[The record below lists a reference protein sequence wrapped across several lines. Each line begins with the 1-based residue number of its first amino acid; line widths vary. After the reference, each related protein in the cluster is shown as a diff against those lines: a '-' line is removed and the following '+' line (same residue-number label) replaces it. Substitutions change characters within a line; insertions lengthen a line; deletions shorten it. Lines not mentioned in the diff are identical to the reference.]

1 MPRVKAAA
9 PRRPLR
15 RRTRIGFIAWPPSRR
30 TLQVAGAAL
39 AIAVAAG
46 GSLYLWRVGPPEIV
60 ADAVAELRAMP
71 LRTTA
76 AAGLSVQEIFVEGR
90 DETSSAEILAA
101 LGLERGTPI
110 LDFDPAEAKRELERL
125 PWIREAAVERRL
137 PDTVHVRIVERKPL
151 ALWQRHGQLA
161 VIDRDGVE
169 IRTADPARFNH
180 LPVVVGDD
188 APKHAA
194 QLLALLATEPDLE
207 RRVTAAIRVGGR
219 RWNLQLD
226 ADNGVVV
233 DVQLPE
239 VNPGAA
245 WMRLAEL
252 NRTNK
257 LLDRNITTIDLR
269 IPDRLILRV
278 VRETQ
283 PTVPSRSGRGNGRTT

>member
-1 MPRVKAAA
+1 MPRVKAA
-9 PRRPLR
+9 PSRRPVR
-15 RRTRIGFIAWPPSRR
+15 RRVRIGFITWPPTRH
-30 TLQVAGAAL
+30 TLRVAGTAL
-39 AIAVAAG
+39 AVTVALG
-46 GSLYLWRVGPPEIV
+46 GSLYLWRAGLPDSV
-60 ADAVAELRAMP
+60 ARAVTELRAMT

-90 DETSSAEILAA
+90 DETSGADILAA

-110 LDFDPAEAKRELERL
+110 LAFDPAEAKRELERL
-125 PWIREAAVERRL
+125 PWVREASVERRL

-151 ALWQRHGQLA
+151 ALWQRHGQLTL
-161 VIDRDGVE
+161 IDHDGVE
-169 IRTADPARFNH
+169 IRTADPARFSH

-194 QLLALLATEPDLE
+194 QLLALLATEPELE

-219 RWNLQLD
+219 RWNLRLD
-226 ADNGVVV
+226 ADNGAVV

-252 NRTNK
+252 ERTSK

-283 PTVPSRSGRGNGRTT
+283 PSVPSRSGRGNGRTT